1 MITIRPAIVADIET
15 LRRFEQGIV
24 SAERPF
30 DSTLRTGVVQ
40 YYDIEAMIA
49 DDRVRFLIA
58 ESAGAPIGCG
68 FARLESAKPYARH
81 ATQAY
86 LGLMYVEPSFRGR
99 SINRQIIEALK
110 SWCAERGVSELR
122 LEVYSAN
129 AVALGAYA
137 GAGFAPHMLEMRL
150 QLQLPTR

>member
-1 MITIRPAIVADIET
+1 MIAIRPAVAADIAT

-30 DSTLRTGVVQ
+30 DSTLKTGLVQ

-58 ESAGAPIGCG
+58 ESAGVPIGCG

-81 ATQAY
+81 TTQAY
-86 LGLMYVEPSFRGR
+86 FGLMYVEPPFRGR
-99 SINRQIIEALK
+99 SVNRQIIEALK
-110 SWCAERGVSELR
+110 SWCAEQGVRELR

-129 AVALGAYA
+129 AIALGAYVR
-137 GAGFAPHMLEMRL
+137 AGFAPHMVEMRL
-150 QLQLPTR
+150 EL